1 MEGVGQD
8 IDIGVY
14 DMKANKLV
22 SSSLKS
28 SSGGGILYTSSDG
41 TISSL
46 NDVLSYD
53 GSSNKIDLQS
63 SRMFDVSKGVF
74 LLSQSQK
81 ASIVEGVGQD
91 IDIGVYDMKA
101 SKLVSSLKSSSGGGI
116 LYTSSDGT
124 ISSMNDVL
132 SYDGSSNKIDLQS
145 SRMFDVSKGVFLLS
159 QSQKASIVEGVGQ
172 DIDIG
177 VYDMK
182 ASKLVSSSLKSS
194 SGGGILYTSSDGT
207 ISSMN
212 DVLSYDGSSNKIDLQ
227 SSRMFDVSKGVFLLS
242 QSQKASIV
250 EGVGQD
256 IDIGVYDMKASKLVS
271 SSLKSSSGGGILY
284 TSSDGT
290 ISSMNDVLSYD
301 GSSNKIDLQSSRMF
315 DVSKGVFLLN

>member
-101 SKLVSSLKSSSGGGI
+101 
-116 LYTSSDGT
+116 
-124 ISSMNDVL
+124 N
-132 SYDGSSNKIDLQS
+132 
-145 SRMFDVSKGVFLLS
+145 
-159 QSQKASIVEGVGQ
+159 
-172 DIDIG
+172 
-177 VYDMK
+177 
-182 ASKLVSSSLKSS
+182 KLVSSSLKSS

-271 SSLKSSSGGGILY
+271 SSLKSLSGGGILY

-315 DVSKGVFLLN
+315 DVSKEYFYQVKVKKHR